1 MDKKKRDINQELE
14 ESIEHM
20 KAYNRG
26 EMEFRTTIITRRET
40 PPPKAIRERLE
51 LTQAEFAAR
60 LRVSLRTLQEWEQG
74 RRVPSGPALSLL
86 RIADQEPEV
95 FLRVR

>member
-1 MDKKKRDINQELE
+1 MSEA
-14 ESIEHM
+14 
-20 KAYNRG
+20 AYVAA
-26 EMEFRTTIITRRET
+26 ET
-40 PPPKAIRERLE
+40 PPPEQIRERLR

-74 RRVPSGPALSLL
+74 RRSPSGPALSLL